1 MTKALKFRR
10 LNSAEGFASSPAG
23 KISRSSN
30 SMKTAHLEDM
40 FLEYSRDVQSR
51 TLNVRALVVR
61 TGLLDVRL
69 LLLLLLLLLKEV
81 GNARLR
87 ESD

>member
-1 MTKALKFRR
+1 MGTVLVIFSFFLMDNDLVCPPMAGGI
-10 LNSAEGFASSPAG
+10 SAFLGVTNDSS
-23 KISRSSN
+23 KSSV
-30 SMKTAHLEDM
+30 
-40 FLEYSRDVQSR
+40 FY
-51 TLNVRALVVR
+51 
-61 TGLLDVRL
+61 L